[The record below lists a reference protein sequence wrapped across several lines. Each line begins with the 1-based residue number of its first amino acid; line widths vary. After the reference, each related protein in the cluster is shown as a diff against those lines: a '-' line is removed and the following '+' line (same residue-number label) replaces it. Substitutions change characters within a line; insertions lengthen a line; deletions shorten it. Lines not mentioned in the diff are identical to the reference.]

1 MSELTGGRA
10 TAGCRPLMQYG
21 QTRRHS
27 IGKLIYGGIEIEFED
42 RALVHL
48 QVVIGSKLRRGE
60 SFFLSWND
68 SPAIGDGRASV
79 WLQSSIPLY
88 FKYYGGKTPTLN
100 REWIQVL
107 TTSANSGQGLL
118 LTAEPAL

>member
-1 MSELTGGRA
+1 M
-10 TAGCRPLMQYG
+10 
-21 QTRRHS
+21 
-27 IGKLIYGGIEIEFED
+27 GKLIYDGIEIEFED

-68 SPAIGDGRASV
+68 APSIGDGRSSV
-79 WLQSSIPLY
+79 WLHASIPLY
-88 FKYYGGKTPTLN
+88 FKYYGGKTPSLN

-118 LTAEPAL
+118 LSAEPEQ